1 MPVPE
6 GMSVGMVIGSGG
18 CNIKQLR
25 SIAECHIDVKKDR
38 VKYIEIN
45 SGSCSILLFILGLDC
60 NREPRKIANASC

>member
-45 SGSCSILLFILGLDC
+45 SCSIIFIYS
-60 NREPRKIANASC
+60 RS

>member
-38 VKYIEIN
+38 VKYIEI
-45 SGSCSILLFILGLDC
+45 
-60 NREPRKIANASC
+60 